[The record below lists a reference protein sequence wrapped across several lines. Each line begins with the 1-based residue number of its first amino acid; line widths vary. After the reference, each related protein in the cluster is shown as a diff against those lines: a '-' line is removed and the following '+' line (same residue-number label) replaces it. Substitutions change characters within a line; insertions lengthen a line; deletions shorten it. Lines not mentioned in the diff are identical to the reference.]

1 VADRRIR
8 NERLN
13 GLPWFGELK
22 SIPKLKL
29 LWCDYVPERDADLLR
44 DVKSLERINDR
55 PAAEL
60 LKGSNE
66 KP

>member
-1 VADRRIR
+1 MADRRIR

-13 GLPWFGELK
+13 GLPWFGVLK
-22 SIPKLKL
+22 LIQNLKL

-55 PAAEL
+55 PTGEL